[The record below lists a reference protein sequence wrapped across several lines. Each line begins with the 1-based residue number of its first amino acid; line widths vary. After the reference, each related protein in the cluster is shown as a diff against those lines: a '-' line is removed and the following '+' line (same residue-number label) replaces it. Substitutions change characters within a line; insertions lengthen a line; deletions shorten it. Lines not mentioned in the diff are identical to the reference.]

1 MFTRKIRFDLF
12 KQSGKWYAG
21 GEAFVD
27 PSQNYFEDDL
37 LLGHIDSTQEEIGR
51 GSISAGHWTV
61 VVNDI
66 DDGPFIKRIIH
77 RSSNSH

>member
-21 GEAFVD
+21 GQSFVL
-27 PSQNYFEDDL
+27 PNENYFDDHVL
-37 LLGHIDSTQEEIGR
+37 LQHIDQNQEEVGH
-51 GSISAGHWTV
+51 GAISGGYWTV
-61 VVNDI
+61 VVSDI

-77 RSSNSH
+77 RSSDA

>member
-27 PSQNYFEDDL
+27 PSENYFEDDL
-37 LLGHIDSTQEEIGR
+37 LLEHIDETQKEIHQ
-51 GSISAGHWTV
+51 GSIKNGHWNV
-61 VVNDI
+61 VVSDI

-77 RSSNSH
+77 RSSDT

>member
-1 MFTRKIRFDLF
+1 MLTRKIRFDLF

-21 GEAFVD
+21 GDAFVD
-27 PSQNYFEDDL
+27 PSQSYFEDDL
-37 LLGHIDSTQEEIGR
+37 LLEHIDQTQKEIGH

-61 VVNDI
+61 VVSDI

-77 RSSNSH
+77 RSSDT

>member
-21 GEAFVD
+21 GDAFVD
-27 PSQNYFEDDL
+27 PSQNYFDDDL
-37 LLGHIDSTQEEIGR
+37 LLEHIDETQKEIHQGFIK
-51 GSISAGHWTV
+51 SGHWTV
-61 VVNDI
+61 VVSDI

-77 RSSNSH
+77 RSSDA